1 MAAVSPKGKAPA
13 DMHREDIKAAIRKTG
28 LSLAELSVAAGY
40 EAGAVSRA
48 LRVPWPAV
56 EAVIAKRIGKTH
68 PKEVWPSRYNPDGSP
83 RSSASTAERKR
94 GRRPR
99 HRQIEASALT

>member
-1 MAAVSPKGKAPA
+1 MAAASPKGKAPA

-48 LRVPWPAV
+48 LRVPWPSV
-56 EAVIAKRIGKTH
+56 EAIIAKRIGKR
-68 PKEVWPSRYNPDGSP
+68 PQDVWPSRYNPDGSP

-99 HRQIEASALT
+99 HRQIEASPLT